1 MGETSEE
8 EQLVGGVRPDLRH
21 RAQLAFPFDLQLTQ
35 RHPATRQSRSGAARA
50 SPIFNRLS
58 HPRPQSPRG
67 PLGSGRTPSHSA
79 SYESRQSLILDCLQ

>member
-35 RHPATRQSRSGAARA
+35 RHPATRQS
-50 SPIFNRLS
+50 
-58 HPRPQSPRG
+58 
-67 PLGSGRTPSHSA
+67 
-79 SYESRQSLILDCLQ
+79 